1 VIHSIEQGDDGSVNM
16 ESPFAGNTASRIP
29 ELADGEGNT
38 PFKPEI
44 YVSTPNADGGGYL
57 YDARVTLIEQVL
69 VGPGRAFEGLTV
81 RRRGYTKQPPD
92 SRSAHGK
99 VLIQYTNDQ
108 QNDLGERIVCPQTA
122 SYRLWFETDK
132 MADHEWPAVGSQI
145 AAGTNNRK
153 RQTGACGPSGSSGSG
168 TGTATGT
175 NTGSTNTAGTITSAT
190 SGSGPSSTAAPVV
203 STSKPES
210 RGSANQDRHV
220 SIIR

>member
-1 VIHSIEQGDDGSVNM
+1 M